1 MEVRTAARC
10 AGNSERFHDDRHDNA
25 FIDFCRRAI
34 SAPQPAW
41 LEQVVCH
48 DDPELSLTGD
58 TSEMSQKPQLRIRL
72 STDTVVAMSVAG
84 TIAAVIAALLAMI
97 VHAPP
102 SPFVATQPPAE
113 IEASSI

>member
-1 MEVRTAARC
+1 MTTATITRSLTF
-10 AGNSERFHDDRHDNA
+10 AGAPSQRHS
-25 FIDFCRRAI
+25 R
-34 SAPQPAW
+34 AW

-48 DDPELSLTGD
+48 DDPELSLAGD
-58 TSEMSQKPQLRIRL
+58 TSEMSQTPQLRIRL

-102 SPFVATQPPAE
+102 SPFVATQPPAA